1 MPKIKLTS
9 FGAAEEVTGSCHLL
23 EIDNYKILVDCGLFQ
38 GSDENYLKNWEA
50 FAFKTKEIN
59 AVVLTHAHLDHCGRL
74 PLLTKNCYQGKTYTT
89 PATSQLAELIM
100 VDNQA
105 ILAEK
110 AKEKNLP
117 LLYTASDVKKMID
130 SWETVNYYHEKKITN
145 EISLKFYHA
154 GHILGAAIVEI
165 KIKDR
170 QKGTEKIIVFS
181 GDMGGED
188 MPLVQ
193 NVDYLTKADVVV
205 MESTY
210 GNREHENKKNREQ
223 KLLTAVKEVTIKNSV
238 LIISIFA
245 MERAQ
250 DVLQVLND
258 YYESHLDFRVPVY
271 LDSPLATKATKIY
284 RQHLNLLKPEVQD
297 LLKHDRDIF
306 TFPHLKITPQQR
318 DSQKINSAPNPK
330 IILAGSGMAE
340 GGRLTHHLARYIDN
354 PNNHILFMGF
364 QVPGTLGHKLTHG
377 AYDFD
382 YYGKTIKVK
391 AVVDQI
397 DGFSAHA
404 DKNQLLKW
412 LGSFQS
418 KPQVYLSHGDKA
430 IMEEFIPIIKQE
442 LDLNAKILKNKEP
455 VLFTVDFDN

>member
-23 EIDNYKILVDCGLFQ
+23 EIDKYKILVDCGLFQ
-38 GSDENYLKNWEA
+38 GSHDNYLKNWEA
-50 FAFKTKEIN
+50 FAFKAKEIN
-59 AVVLTHAHLDHCGRL
+59 AVILTHAHLDHCGRL
-74 PLLTKNCYQGKTYTT
+74 PLLAKNGYQGKTYTT
-89 PATSQLAELIM
+89 QATSQLAELIM
-100 VDNQA
+100 IDNQA

-117 LLYTASDVKKMID
+117 LLYTASDVKKMLE
-130 SWETVNYYHEKKITN
+130 SWELVSYYHEKKITN
-145 EISLKFYHA
+145 EISLKFYQA

-165 KIKDR
+165 KIKNP
-170 QKGTEKIIVFS
+170 KNSTEKIFVFS
-181 GDMGGED
+181 GDLGGED

-193 NVDYLTKADVVV
+193 SVDYPDKADVVV

-210 GNREHENKKNREQ
+210 GNREHENKANREQ

-238 LIISIFA
+238 LVISIFA

-258 YYESHLDFRVPVY
+258 YYENHLDFRVPVY

-318 DSQKINSAPNPK
+318 ESQKINSSPNPK

-340 GGRLTHHLARYIDN
+340 GGRLVHHLARYIDN

-364 QVPGTLGHKLTHG
+364 QVPGTLGHSLTNG

-382 YYGKTIKVK
+382 YYGKNIKVK
-391 AVVDQI
+391 AVIDQI

-404 DKNQLLKW
+404 DKTQLLKW
-412 LGSFQS
+412 LGHFQN

-430 IMEEFIPIIKQE
+430 IMEEFIPTIKE
-442 LDLNAKILKNKEP
+442 TLDLNAKILKNKES
-455 VLFTVDFDN
+455 VLFTFS

>member
-38 GSDENYLKNWEA
+38 GSHDNYLKNWEA

-59 AVVLTHAHLDHCGRL
+59 AVILTHAHLDHCGRL
-74 PLLTKNCYQGKTYTT
+74 PLLAKNGYQGKTYTT
-89 PATSQLAELIM
+89 QATSQLAELIM
-100 VDNQA
+100 IDNQA

-117 LLYTASDVKKMID
+117 LLYTASDVKKMLE
-130 SWETVNYYHEKKITN
+130 SWELVSYYHEKKITN
-145 EISLKFYHA
+145 EISLKFYQA

-165 KIKDR
+165 KIKNP
-170 QKGTEKIIVFS
+170 KNGTEKIFVFS
-181 GDMGGED
+181 GDLGGED

-193 NVDYLTKADVVV
+193 SVDYPDKADVVV

-210 GNREHENKKNREQ
+210 GNREHENKANREQ

-258 YYESHLDFRVPVY
+258 YYENHLDFRVPVY

-318 DSQKINSAPNPK
+318 ESQKINSSPNPK

-340 GGRLTHHLARYIDN
+340 GGRLVHHLARYIDN

-364 QVPGTLGHKLTHG
+364 QVPGTLGHSLTNG

-382 YYGKTIKVK
+382 YYGKNIKVK
-391 AVVDQI
+391 AVIDQI

-404 DKNQLLKW
+404 DKTQLLKW
-412 LGSFQS
+412 LGHFQN

-430 IMEEFIPIIKQE
+430 IMEEFIPTIKE
-442 LDLNAKILKNKEP
+442 TLDLNAKILKNKES
-455 VLFTVDFDN
+455 VLFTFS